1 MHLELAD
8 ALTRVEQS
16 EDVRAV
22 LLTGAGR
29 GFCAGQDLSDGAV
42 SPRSEG
48 VDLGHSVEVYYS
60 PLIKRLATI
69 DRPVVCAVNGVA
81 AGAGAN
87 IAFACDIVI
96 AARSAKFIQSFA
108 NIGLIPDSGGTWVL
122 PRLTGQARALG
133 LALTGEPLPA
143 EKAEQ
148 WGMIW
153 KCVDDEVLAEESL
166 ALAQRFAAGPT
177 RGLVATKLALRS
189 SFARSLDEALLMER
203 DLMRELGKRIDY
215 QEGVAAFMEKRR
227 PSFTGR

>member
-1 MHLELAD
+1 M
-8 ALTRVEQS
+8 
-16 EDVRAV
+16 
-22 LLTGAGR
+22 
-29 GFCAGQDLSDGAV
+29 
-42 SPRSEG
+42 
-48 VDLGHSVEVYYS
+48 
-60 PLIKRLATI
+60 
-69 DRPVVCAVNGVA
+69 
-81 AGAGAN
+81 
-87 IAFACDIVI
+87 
-96 AARSAKFIQSFA
+96 
-108 NIGLIPDSGGTWVL
+108 

-203 DLMRELGKRIDY
+203 DLMRELGKSIDY